1 MKLSEY
7 ARRVGVSYKTAWRWW
22 QERKKPIMQL
32 VEQHRI
38 DRHDPRFVAI
48 DAAAIASKNL
58 YNAALYLT
66 RQAFIH
72 ERRVVTYETL
82 AREMKTTDEYRALP
96 AKVAQG
102 VLKQVALA
110 WKSYFA
116 ACAAWEADSSRFLVH
131 PKLPKYLDKQGRNL
145 LNYTDQAISR
155 APHNRG
161 FVVPSGLDIRVE
173 TRQTAIDQVR
183 VVPHA
188 SHYTLEVI
196 YERPVTPAVVDPA
209 RIAAIDIGVNNLAA
223 VTTNQPGLTPFLVQ
237 GRPVKALNQWY
248 NKRRARLQAKL
259 PAGQYASRQLD
270 LLTDKRARQMNDYL
284 HVASRRIV
292 DWLVEQRIGTL
303 IIGKNEGWKQAIR
316 LGRRTNQAFV
326 FIPHARFVEML
337 RYKAELVSI
346 RIIVTEESYTSKC
359 SFLDLEPIG
368 KHEVYAG
375 RRVKRGLFRA
385 RDGHCLNAD
394 VNGAYNILRKVVPD
408 AFGNG
413 IAGVVVHPVR
423 IALMN
428 GPHGSNVHAA

>member
-7 ARRVGVSYKTAWRWW
+7 ARRMGVSYSSAWRWW

-38 DRHDPRFVAI
+38 DRYDPRFASI
-48 DAAAIASKNL
+48 DAAAFASKNL

-72 ERRVVTYETL
+72 EGCVVTYETL
-82 AREMKTTDEYRALP
+82 AHEMKASEVYRALP
-96 AKVAQG
+96 AKVAQW

-116 ACAAWEADSSRFLVH
+116 ACAAWEASPSRFLGH
-131 PKLPKYLDKQGRNL
+131 PKLPKYLDKLGRNL

-161 FVVPSGLDIRVE
+161 FVVPSGLEIRVE
-173 TRQTAIDQVR
+173 TRQTSIDQVR
-183 VVPHA
+183 IVPHA
-188 SHYTLEVI
+188 SHYTVEVT
-196 YERPVTPAVVDPA
+196 YERPVRPADVDPS
-209 RIAAIDIGVNNLAA
+209 RIAAIDIGVNTLAA
-223 VTTNQPGLTPFLVQ
+223 VTTNQPGVTPFLVQ
-237 GRPVKALNQWY
+237 GRPLKAINQWY

-259 PAGQYASRQLD
+259 PAGVFVSRQLD
-270 LLTDKRARQMNDYL
+270 LLTDKRGRQINHYL

-292 DWLVEQRIGTL
+292 DWLVGQRIGTL
-303 IIGKNEGWKQAIR
+303 VIGKNDGWKQAIR
-316 LGRRTNQAFV
+316 LGRRTNQNFV
-326 FIPHARFVEML
+326 FVPHARFIEML
-337 RYKAELVSI
+337 RYKAELVGI
-346 RIIVTEESYTSKC
+346 RVIVTEESYTSKC

-385 RDGHCLNAD
+385 SSGRRLNAD
-394 VNGAYNILRKVVPD
+394 VNGAYNILRKVVPN

-423 IALMN
+423 IALAN
-428 GPHGSNVHAA
+428 GPHGRDVHAA